1 MECRGCD
8 LRQRGTQK
16 VFGEGPRT
24 ARVLFDLRLVK
35 PDVLVC
41 LGATAAQALS
51 GRAFTVT
58 RAVRRLAA
66 GRRA

>member
-1 MECRGCD
+1 M
-8 LRQRGTQK
+8 
-16 VFGEGPRT
+16 FGEGPRT